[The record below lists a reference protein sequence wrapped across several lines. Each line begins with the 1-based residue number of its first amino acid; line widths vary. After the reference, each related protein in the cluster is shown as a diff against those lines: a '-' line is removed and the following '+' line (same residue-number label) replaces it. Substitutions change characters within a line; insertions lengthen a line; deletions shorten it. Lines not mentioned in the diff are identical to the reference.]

1 MPFIVFQT
9 IDNNQQ
15 IEVMYDDLHGK
26 QKLFIGTQQ
35 EFSIVSDIDLFL
47 EQQSQPNQATLP
59 TASSQPL

>member
-1 MPFIVFQT
+1 MPFIIFQT

-59 TASSQPL
+59 TASS

>member
-1 MPFIVFQT
+1 MPFIIFQT

-15 IEVMYDDLHGK
+15 IEVMYDDLQGK

-59 TASSQPL
+59 TASS